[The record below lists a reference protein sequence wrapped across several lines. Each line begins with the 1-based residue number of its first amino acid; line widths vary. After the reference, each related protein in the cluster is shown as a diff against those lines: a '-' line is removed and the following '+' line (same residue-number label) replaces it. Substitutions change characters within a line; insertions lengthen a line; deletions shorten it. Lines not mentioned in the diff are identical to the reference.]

1 MTETETGNRAAL
13 RQELLRQRLRGRA
26 APRRSD
32 GIGRAPRGGPLP
44 LSFAQRRLW
53 ILDQL
58 QPGSTEYLMTAALRL
73 RGELDLAAL
82 RTALD
87 GTVARHEVLR
97 TRYPVVDGEP
107 VQLIDEPSPVPLTE
121 LDLRGL
127 DRERADA
134 RLAVLVTSERLP
146 VDLATGPV
154 LSATLVRLDRD
165 EHALLLTFHHIASDG
180 WSEDLLVAEVA
191 ARYGDAVAG
200 RPTAEPQGP
209 LQYADFAVWQRER
222 LSGELLERQLVH
234 WRERLAGLEP
244 LELPTDRPRPAVR
257 DVAGA
262 QVPLKVPAEVAGRLT
277 ALARAQGATPFMAL
291 TAVYAML
298 LGRWSGQRDV
308 AVGTPVAGRD
318 RPEVQDMAG
327 LFLNT
332 LVLRTDLSGSPSF
345 TEVLR
350 RVRESAL
357 DAYGHQ
363 EVPFERLVDELAPER
378 DPSRTP
384 LFSAMLLWQE
394 ESAATAGPRTMGP
407 LTVDRLPVGE
417 STAKFDLTLGVSE
430 LSDGSLSGALNY
442 ASALF
447 DRETAERF
455 AAHFAR
461 LLESATAEPGLP
473 VDELE
478 ILSPAERGLLL
489 EEWNDTARPYPSGT
503 LPALFEAQAAR
514 TPDAPA
520 LRYEGTTVS
529 YARLGAEADRLAG
542 ELRERGVGPES
553 VVGVCLPR
561 GIGLVVALLAVLKAG
576 GAYLPL
582 DPEYP
587 RERLGFMLDDSAAT
601 VVVTDAGLAALVSG
615 GDSAGNRQI
624 VDIDAD
630 RSGLSGPPALSG
642 LSGTGSS
649 TGTTTGIGIGAD
661 FWSGP
666 APEHPAYV
674 IYTSGSTGRPKGVV
688 VEHRAI
694 VNRLHWMQEAYGLTG
709 TDRVLQKTPYGFDVS
724 VWEFFWPLMTG
735 ATLVLARPGG
745 HRDPAYLAGVIA
757 DEGVTTLHF
766 VPSMLR
772 AFLAGPLPALPTLRR
787 MICSGEALPVDLVT
801 AVHERI
807 GCELHNLYG
816 PTEAAVDV
824 TAARCAP
831 GLPVTI
837 GRPIANTRTY
847 IVDDGL
853 RPVPVGVPGE
863 LLLGG
868 VQLARGYLGRP
879 ALTAE
884 RFVPSPFAAVPGER
898 LYRTG
903 DLARY
908 RTDGTIEYLGRLDHQ
923 VKIRGQRVELG
934 EIEAVL
940 TECAGVDAV
949 AVTLHDE
956 RLVAHLTPATADVAA
971 VREELRGKLPE
982 HMCPAHWMLL
992 DALPLTTSGKVD
1004 RKALPAPEDAGSL
1017 WAGAGAGEYI
1027 APRDALERTLAEAF
1041 AAALGVDKVGVHN
1054 SFFQLGGDSLRAIRA
1069 VGRLR
1074 EQGFEVSVHD
1084 LFTRQRVAELAKL
1097 VRSRAKSA
1105 DGTAGSVAAD
1115 ALVERFALVS
1125 EVDRARL
1132 PDGLDDAY
1140 PMAQTQAGM
1149 VYEMLAATDRAV
1161 YQNVSCYK
1169 VHDELPFDRAAL
1181 TEAARLLVAR
1191 NEILRTSF
1199 DLSGYSEAMQLVHRE
1214 AELPLGFDDLRSMPT
1229 ADQRAVVDGFL
1240 VGERRRPFDLGRPP
1254 LLRYHV
1260 HQISDE
1266 EWWLTHIEAHAIL
1279 DGWSHTSVVAELISL
1294 YRTVRQGRTPD
1305 LPPAPDVRFADF
1317 IALERAAL
1325 ESAEDRAFWAERIG
1339 GSEKFELPP
1348 AWGSPEQDEKATIID
1363 VPYRDLLPGL
1373 RRLAAAAGG
1382 SLKSVLHAAHLR
1394 ALGVVTGRRRF
1405 HTGLVCNG
1413 RPELARGD
1421 EVRGLYLN
1429 TVPFA
1434 ADLSASTWRELV
1446 RDVFAGEA
1454 ELWPHRRYPMP
1465 AMQREWGTSPT
1476 LIDVAFGYLDFHVLD
1491 WESDEVGM
1499 VDDFSPSELALEVW
1513 TFPGVLRLGGRP
1525 SLVGRT
1531 RLELLGRVYR
1541 HVLEAMAADPDGD
1554 AYGLTLPPADHDRTV
1569 HHGNDTERPVPSA
1582 LLVHEL
1588 AAEQARS
1595 TPHSVALRYGN
1606 DTVDYRALDER
1617 AERLARRLRGLG
1629 VGPDSIVGLY
1639 LPRTP
1644 DLIVALLA
1652 TLKAGGAFLPL
1663 DPEYPAERLRHML
1676 TDAEVTVL
1684 LSTRAL
1690 RTGLP
1695 SGVSCA
1701 VETVEDLYEGDLAG
1715 GEVPAPDPGGRGQ
1728 GRPSLDS
1735 LAYVIYTSGST
1746 GLPKGVG
1753 VPHRGPLNL
1762 RYAQREHLDVREGD
1776 RVLQFASPSFDAFV
1790 WEVIMALTNGAE
1802 LVLPPPDTDP
1812 GDLRQQAGLVTHMT
1826 LPPSLLDRLTT
1837 TDFPHLRVLVSAGEA
1852 CSAEQAA
1859 RWSDRVTF
1867 INAYGPTET
1876 SVCATL
1882 APVPPAR
1889 VSSTARVSGPAAPP
1903 SMGRPIGNFQVYVLD
1918 ADLRPV
1924 ADGVHGEL
1932 YVGGAGLARGYLN
1945 RPDLSAERFVPD
1957 PYGGRPGARL
1967 YRTGDLVSRNTDG
1980 TLQYHGRQDHQV
1992 KVRGLRAEPGEIE
2005 NLLLG
2010 HPAVAAAVVTVHRA
2024 GTADATLVAYVE
2036 TAEGHQAEPAELREH
2051 LRGRVPKGLLPT
2063 HYFVLDTFPLTPAG
2077 KIDRAALPVPD
2088 GARPALLPPYVA
2100 PTGELEQ
2107 AIADTWSEA
2116 LAVERVGAHDDF
2128 FELGGHSLALMRIVA
2143 TLRARHGLELRFR
2156 SFIEHR
2162 TVAGLAA
2169 SIESARSASTAE
2181 GATGRA
2187 GEEANRAMLWI
2198 REKGSGRPLFFVHP
2212 GGGSAH
2218 WYLRLAPHL
2227 STDRPVAAFEWPGP
2241 HTSASPPTAEEMA
2254 ERYLTELRALQPV
2267 GPYVLFSWCGG
2278 SGIASEM
2285 ASRLVGAGE
2294 EVTFMLLDPGLD
2306 AHERAEGWRELAL
2319 IRRLER
2325 LVNEVAQGG
2334 AEADT
2339 PERRAEILDLL
2350 NHLVDDVDE
2359 ETGITLPDE
2368 GVGEAW
2374 PRAARIWREVM
2385 EMDLAYRHR
2394 PFAGR
2399 LHLIVSD
2406 ELAQGE
2412 HEVAF
2417 GQSFEDYLSRWR
2429 ELLTEGVEVHR
2440 VPGDHFGVMK
2450 PPHVSRLAEVMD
2462 AVIVGADEGSSGR
2475 ATNG

>member
-1 MTETETGNRAAL
+1 MTETSNRAAL
-13 RQELLRQRLRGRA
+13 RQELLRQRLSGRA

-58 QPGSTEYLMTAALRL
+58 QPGGTEYLMTAALRL
-73 RGELDLAAL
+73 RGELDPSAL

-97 TRYPVVDGEP
+97 TRYPVVGDEP
-107 VQLIDEPSPVPLTE
+107 VQMIDEPGPVPLTE
-121 LDLRGL
+121 LDLGGL
-127 DRERADA
+127 DREEADA
-134 RLAVLVTSERLP
+134 RLAALVTSERHP

-154 LSATLVRLDRD
+154 LSATLVRLARD

-200 RPTAEPQGP
+200 RPTAEPQNP

-222 LSGELLERQLVH
+222 LSGELLDKQLAH

-257 DVAGA
+257 EVAGG
-262 QVPLKVPAEVAGRLT
+262 QVPLRVPAEVAGRLT
-277 ALARAQGATPFMAL
+277 ELARARGATPFMAL
-291 TAVYAML
+291 TAAYAVL

-332 LVLRTDLSGSPSF
+332 LVLRTDLSGAPSF

-350 RVRESAL
+350 RVRETAL
-357 DAYGHQ
+357 DAYAHQ

-394 ESAATAGPRTMGP
+394 ESAAAAGPRTMGG
-407 LTVDRLPVGE
+407 LTAGRLPVGE

-430 LSDGSLSGALNY
+430 LSDGSLSGGLNY

-455 AAHFAR
+455 ATHFAR
-461 LLESATAEPGLP
+461 LLESATAEPGVP

-478 ILSPAERGLLL
+478 ILPAAERGLLL
-489 EEWNDTARPYPSGT
+489 EEWNDTARPYPAGT

-520 LRYEGTTVS
+520 LRYEGTELS
-529 YARLGAEADRLAG
+529 YARLDAEADRLAG
-542 ELRERGVGPES
+542 ELRARGVGPES

-561 GIGLVVALLAVLKAG
+561 GTGLVVALLAVLKAG

-587 RERLGFMLDDSAAT
+587 RDRLAFMLDDSAAT
-601 VVVTDAGLAALVSG
+601 VVVTDAALADLVSG
-615 GDSAGNRQI
+615 GDRRV

-630 RSGLSGPPALSG
+630 RSGPGGVLPGPR
-642 LSGTGSS
+642 
-649 TGTTTGIGIGAD
+649 
-661 FWSGP
+661 P

-694 VNRLHWMQEAYGLTG
+694 VNRLHGMQEAYLLTAD
-709 TDRVLQKTPYGFDVS
+709 DRVLQKTPYGFDVS
-724 VWEFFWPLMTG
+724 VWELFWPLVTG

-745 HRDPAYLAGVIA
+745 HRDPAYLAGVITA
-757 DEGVTTLHF
+757 EAVTTLHF

-772 AFLAGPLPALPTLRR
+772 AFLAGPLPPFPSLRR
-787 MICSGEALPVDLVT
+787 MICSGEALTADLVT

-824 TAARCAP
+824 TAARCVP

-837 GRPIANTRTY
+837 GRPVANTRTY

-868 VQLARGYLGRP
+868 AQLARGYLGRP

-884 RFVPSPFAAVPGER
+884 RFVPSPFGTGTGSGSGSGSGER

-908 RTDGTIEYLGRLDHQ
+908 RSDGSIEYLGRLDHQ

-940 TECAGVDAV
+940 AECAGVESV

-971 VREELRGKLPE
+971 VREELRGRLPE

-1004 RKALPAPEDAGSL
+1004 RRALPAPEDARSL
-1017 WAGAGAGEYI
+1017 WAGEYT
-1027 APRDALERTLAEAF
+1027 APRDALERTLADAF
-1041 AAALGVDKVGVHN
+1041 ADALGVDKVGVHD

-1084 LFTRQRVAELAKL
+1084 LFTRQRVAELAEL
-1097 VRSRAKSA
+1097 ARGRSAG
-1105 DGTAGSVAAD
+1105 GTAGAGAAD
-1115 ALVERFALVS
+1115 ALVERFALVTD
-1125 EVDRARL
+1125 EDRARL

-1140 PMAQTQAGM
+1140 PLAQTQAGM

-1161 YQNVSCYK
+1161 YQNVSCYT
-1169 VHDELPFDRAAL
+1169 VRDALPFDLAAL

-1214 AELPLGFDDLRSMPT
+1214 AELPLGFDDLRSVPA

-1260 HQISDE
+1260 HQVSDE

-1294 YRTVRQGRTPD
+1294 YRTVRQGGTPD
-1305 LPPAPDVRFADF
+1305 LPPPPEVRFADF
-1317 IALERAAL
+1317 VALERAAL
-1325 ESAEDRAFWAERIG
+1325 ASDEDRAFWAARIG
-1339 GSEKFELPP
+1339 DGEKFELPQ
-1348 AWGSPEQDEKATIID
+1348 AWGTTEQDEKATIVE

-1394 ALGVVTGRRRF
+1394 ALGAVTGRRRF
-1405 HTGLVCNG
+1405 YTGLVCNG

-1434 ADLSASTWRELV
+1434 ADLSAATWRELV
-1446 RDVFAGEA
+1446 GGVFAGEA

-1525 SLVGRT
+1525 SVIGRD

-1541 HVLEAMAADPDGD
+1541 HVLEAMATDPDGD
-1554 AYGLTLPPADHDRTV
+1554 AYGLTLPPADHDRTLRR
-1569 HHGNDTERPVPSA
+1569 GNDTERPVPGDA
-1582 LLVHEL
+1582 LVHEL
-1588 AAEQARS
+1588 AARQAGS
-1595 TPHSVALRYGN
+1595 TPHAVALRYG
-1606 DTVDYRALDER
+1606 DESVAYGALDER
-1617 AERLARRLRGLG
+1617 AERLARRLRARG
-1629 VGPDSIVGLY
+1629 VGPDTVVGLY

-1644 DLIVALLA
+1644 DLVVALLA

-1663 DPEYPAERLRHML
+1663 DPEYPAGRLRHMV
-1676 TDAEVTVL
+1676 TDSGVTVL
-1684 LSTRAL
+1684 LSTDAL
-1690 RTGLP
+1690 RSALP
-1695 SGVSCA
+1695 SGVTCA
-1701 VETVEDLYEGDLAG
+1701 VESVEDLPAELDGERDGGSPQDGVPPDGEPYDADLPG
-1715 GEVPAPDPGGRGQ
+1715 GRPPAPDPG

-1826 LPPSLLDRLTT
+1826 LPPSLLDRLTPA
-1837 TDFPHLRVLVSAGEA
+1837 DFPRLRVLVSAGEA

-1882 APVPPAR
+1882 APVSPAGAG
-1889 VSSTARVSGPAAPP
+1889 ARPGPP

-1924 ADGVHGEL
+1924 ADGVQGEL

-1945 RPDLSAERFVPD
+1945 RPELTAERFVPD
-1957 PYGGRPGARL
+1957 PYGDRPGARL
-1967 YRTGDLVSRNTDG
+1967 YRTGDLVSRNADG

-2010 HPAVAAAVVTVHRA
+2010 HPAVASAVVTVHRA
-2024 GTADATLVAYVE
+2024 GTADATLVAYARTAPGR
-2036 TAEGHQAEPAELREH
+2036 TAEPSELRER
-2051 LRGRVPKGLLPT
+2051 LRGRVPKALLPT

-2077 KIDRAALPVPD
+2077 KVDRAALPVPD
-2088 GARPALLPPYVA
+2088 GARPALLARYVA
-2100 PTGELEQ
+2100 PSGELEE
-2107 AIADTWSEA
+2107 AIAEAWSEA
-2116 LAVERVGAHDDF
+2116 LNIERVGAEDDF

-2169 SIESARSASTAE
+2169 SVEAARGASAAAD
-2181 GATGRA
+2181 
-2187 GEEANRAMLWI
+2187 EEDGRAMLWI
-2198 REKGSGRPLFFVHP
+2198 REEGSGRPLFFVHP

-2227 STDRPVAAFEWPGP
+2227 RTGRPVAAFEWPGP
-2241 HTSASPPTAEEMA
+2241 HASAAPPTAEEMA
-2254 ERYLTELRALQPV
+2254 ERYLTELRVLQPV

-2285 ASRLVGAGE
+2285 AHRLVSAGE

-2325 LVNEVAQGG
+2325 LVDQVARGG

-2394 PFAGR
+2394 PFPGR

-2417 GQSFEDYLSRWR
+2417 GQTFEDYVSRWR

-2450 PPHVSRLAEVMD
+2450 PPHVARLAEVID
-2462 AVIVGADEGSSGR
+2462 AVIAGEGPTDG
-2475 ATNG
+2475 